1 MVEIFIVAGEASG
14 DQIGA
19 DLMERLGAREGI
31 HFSGVG
37 GDMMRAEGLQP
48 LFPMED
54 LAVMGVVDVV
64 ARLPWLL
71 YRLRQTGNEILRQQP
86 DAVVLIDSQVFSRM
100 LAQRLRRAGYKG
112 PIVLYVAPTVW
123 AYRPE
128 RARKLAPLIDE
139 VFAILPFEPE
149 LMANLAGPPT
159 RFVGHPAL
167 GRRVFDAVGDVRN
180 RLALLP
186 GSRRGELRRHM
197 PMYGQVAA
205 QIASSHP
212 ELQFYLPTL
221 PHIAD
226 EVARM
231 VEDWDVPVELVTDR
245 ARRSELAAETALALV
260 ASGTATLETAL
271 AGVPMVVTYVMDAAQ
286 RRAYRRLSIEHI
298 SLPNIILNQPLVP
311 ELLFDHPDAAR
322 LATSIKDLLDDE
334 ESRQAQLEGFRQ
346 MAAYMQTGT
355 PEHPRC
361 DPAERVLSLLD
372 ARLNGGTA
380 A

>member
-19 DLMERLGAREGI
+19 DLMERLGGRDGVR
-31 HFSGVG
+31 FSGVG
-37 GDMMRAEGLQP
+37 GDVMQAAGLQS

-64 ARLPWLL
+64 ARLPKLL
-71 YRLRQTGNEILRQQP
+71 YRLRQTGNRILKQQP

-123 AYRPE
+123 AHRPE
-128 RARKLAPLIDE
+128 RARKLAALIDE

-167 GRRVFDAVGDVRN
+167 GRKVPEAGTGTKR

-197 PMYGQVAA
+197 PMYRQVVTR
-205 QIASSHP
+205 IARSHP
-212 ELQFYLPTL
+212 ELEFYLPTL

-231 VEDWDVPVELVTDR
+231 LRDWEVPVDLVTDR
-245 ARRSELAAETALALV
+245 EKRSELGAETILALV

-311 ELLFDHPDAAR
+311 ELLFDHPDAER
-322 LATSIKDLLDDE
+322 LAASIEDLLDDE
-334 ESRQAQLEGFRQ
+334 ESRQAQLDGFRQ
-346 MAAYMQTGT
+346 MAAYMTTGT

-372 ARLNGGTA
+372 ARRSDRQA
-380 A
+380 V